1 MKKLSLILFIVLFI
15 YSPSTYSMGL
25 KDLIDYYY
33 LIIDKVKGQV
43 SLSCDTMDNKAKT
56 YVGFLWG
63 AKYNIVI
70 KISQPEK
77 ILKIEEF
84 NQETFKLRDLRS
96 EYLKYTLWEV
106 NEDEFQI
113 IYDNLIE
120 YSEFLIKINRMSG
133 NIYADF
139 TENKIKRKNIKIG
152 KCKQGSL
159 HKSKKKF

>member
-1 MKKLSLILFIVLFI
+1 
-15 YSPSTYSMGL
+15 MGL

-33 LIIDKVKGQV
+33 LIIDKAKGQV

-56 YVGFLWG
+56 YMGFLWG

-77 ILKIEEF
+77 ILKIEAF
-84 NQETFKLRDLRS
+84 NQESLKLKDLRN
-96 EYLKYTLWEV
+96 EDHKYTLWEI

-113 IYDNLIE
+113 YYDNYLYFE
-120 YSEFLIKINRMSG
+120 SLIKINRISG

-139 TENKIKRKNIKIG
+139 IENKIQRKNIEIG

-159 HKSKKKF
+159 HKSKRQF